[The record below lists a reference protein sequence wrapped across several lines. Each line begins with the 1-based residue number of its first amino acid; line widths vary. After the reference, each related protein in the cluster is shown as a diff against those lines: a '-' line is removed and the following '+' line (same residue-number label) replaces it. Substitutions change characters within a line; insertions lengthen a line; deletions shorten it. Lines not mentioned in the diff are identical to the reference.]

1 MKRTARQKLQENI
14 SDDKKVILIDEE
26 AFRESLVGV
35 TDDMRA
41 VYDFDKMV
49 SEYAKFYS
57 CGLSD
62 AREYIEDIIVSRI
75 RKIGS
80 RAPIIMDALI

>member
-14 SDDKKVILIDEE
+14 SDDKEVILIDEE
-26 AFRESLVGV
+26 AFKESLVGV

-41 VYDFDKMV
+41 VYDFDKMI
-49 SEYAKFYS
+49 SEYSKYYS
-57 CGLSD
+57 CGMSD
-62 AREYIEDIIVSRI
+62 AREYIEHTILSRI